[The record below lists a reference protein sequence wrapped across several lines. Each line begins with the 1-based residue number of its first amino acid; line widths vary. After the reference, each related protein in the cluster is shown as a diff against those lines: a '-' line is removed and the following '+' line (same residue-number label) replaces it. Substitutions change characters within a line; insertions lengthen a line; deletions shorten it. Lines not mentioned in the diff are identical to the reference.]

1 MTNKASAR
9 FIAFEVL
16 ADVLQKGEYSNL
28 LLPRKLRDTHL
39 EPRDRAFT
47 TELVYGTLRMQGRLD
62 FVLSKLSHRQIEEL
76 ELPVLVVL
84 RIGLYQLQ
92 EMQMPS
98 HAAIFETVE
107 LAKSVL
113 GKSTATFINAILRS
127 FQRTTIDFPSGTEIP
142 DLAIRYSH
150 PEWVVRALS
159 EARKGAELSALLE
172 AQNERAAPVINC
184 LPDLCQ
190 EDELQ
195 NEGAEKVEGSQR
207 AFSFDGNPGDIP
219 AVREH
224 RALVQDLGSQIVVE
238 EFFSTADKNSAD
250 NALRWLDLCAGPGG
264 KAGYLDALIVHGE
277 FVANEISEP
286 RAKLVANVLRRGR
299 VTNVDGRE
307 FSSYLGTFDRILI
320 DAPCSGLGALRRR
333 PEVRWRRTPEDIAK
347 LQHLQRQL
355 LGEAAKGLNSSGI
368 IGYATCSPHLTETKL
383 QVKRFLLEH
392 PNFVRV
398 SVNRDR
404 ADSDGDLQ
412 LWTDLDGTDCMYLA
426 LLRRT
431 D

>member
-1 MTNKASAR
+1 MTNKANAR
-9 FIAFEVL
+9 LIAFEVL

-28 LLPRKLRDTHL
+28 LLPRKLRDSHL
-39 EPRDRAFT
+39 EPRDRAFA
-47 TELVYGTLRMQGRLD
+47 TELVYGTLRMQGKLD
-62 FVLSKLSHRQIEEL
+62 FVLSKLSHRAIEEL

-84 RIGLYQLQ
+84 RMGLYQLQ
-92 EMQMPS
+92 EMQMPP

-127 FQRTTIDFPSGTEIP
+127 FQRTEIHFPSGDGIP

-159 EARKGAELSALLE
+159 EARKGVELSALLE
-172 AQNERAAPVINC
+172 AQNVGAAPVLNC
-184 LPDLCQ
+184 LPDLC
-190 EDELQ
+190 EEGELQ
-195 NEGAEKVEGSQR
+195 KHGAMKVEGSKR

-238 EFFSTADKNSAD
+238 EFFSAADDGTNKSS
-250 NALRWLDLCAGPGG
+250 LRWLDLCAGPGG
-264 KAGYLDALIVHGE
+264 KAGYLDALIAHGE

-286 RAKLVANVLRRGR
+286 RSKLVANVLRRGK
-299 VTNVDGRE
+299 VAHFDGRE
-307 FSSYLGTFDRILI
+307 FSSHLGTFDRILI

-333 PEVRWRRTPEDIAK
+333 PEVRWRRAPGDIAK
-347 LQHLQRQL
+347 LQQLQREL
-355 LGEAAKGLNSSGI
+355 LSEAARGLRSGGI

-392 PNFVRV
+392 PNFIRLSV
-398 SVNRDR
+398 SKDR
-404 ADSDGDLQ
+404 ADGDGDLQ
-412 LWTDLDGTDCMYLA
+412 LWTDIDGTDCMYLA
-426 LLRRT
+426 LLQRT